1 MPHRTARSDKLKITL
16 RNTPAD
22 IQARIERGE
31 EVLYEQYRDYL
42 ADHSAGNLSTS
53 SPCRMW
59 WIRDPSVAC
68 GGLHLA
74 ASGHVLR
81 EAAACGGHTQS
92 RFLTQSMACGD
103 NPHWSSLW
111 RSIPHGRDTSLKR
124 GKKVRKKNKWQGE
137 AALDWPGPP
146 FSLLLHYSRTRGDTG
161 VRNWGVRLSL
171 GGRELRGSISR
182 VDIVSHNPNLFLI
195 NNKLRW

>member
-1 MPHRTARSDKLKITL
+1 MTKKKITL

-22 IQARIERGE
+22 IQARIEQGE
-31 EVLYEQYRDYL
+31 KVLYEQYRDYL

-81 EAAACGGHTQS
+81 EATACGGHTQS
-92 RFLTQSMACGD
+92 RFLTEAVACGD
-103 NPHWSSLW
+103 DPHWSSL
-111 RSIPHGRDTSLKR
+111 
-124 GKKVRKKNKWQGE
+124 
-137 AALDWPGPP
+137 
-146 FSLLLHYSRTRGDTG
+146 
-161 VRNWGVRLSL
+161 
-171 GGRELRGSISR
+171 
-182 VDIVSHNPNLFLI
+182 
-195 NNKLRW
+195 